1 MRAITQCAR
10 IARQVRVLSPDTRN
24 NRNTR
29 SKSRPLH
36 PPVYLLFGG
45 RHPNVRASP
54 VICAHSTPLPKPDH
68 AI

>member
-10 IARQVRVLSPDTRN
+10 IAHQVRFPPQSTQN

-29 SKSRPLH
+29 SKRRHLQYR
-36 PPVYLLFGG
+36 VYLLFEC
-45 RHPNVRASP
+45 RDPNVRASP
-54 VICAHSTPLPKPDH
+54 VICAHSAHLPKPDH